1 MRPERDE
8 GLTRAQRRALES
20 ALADV
25 SGTERVL
32 LYDVPLAGR
41 PRLEVGRLRPRGS
54 AAWERYLVDRERLDD
69 GRLGLV
75 VARRQLDDD
84 EARLAVEWGCSYANT
99 FLLIEPADARCDLLD
114 AANPWGSRLHALT
127 SEAGGRAST
136 ALRTFLGAALG
147 RWVRWTAPPP
157 DGEVERIE
165 LMPTPPGGRVVEQ
178 LLSECERCYPQAVF
192 DHEIVRLHLL
202 EAELVSGPVP
212 RARSVFRTRLGMP
225 VLLDPFAPD
234 RGIRRLVERG
244 RLSVTARRGARR
256 EVFGPGRPLPGGVT
270 DEEFATFVVD

>member
-1 MRPERDE
+1 MQAERDE
-8 GLTRAQRRALES
+8 PLTRAERRALEA

-25 SGTERVL
+25 TGTDRVL
-32 LYDVPLAGR
+32 LYDVALDER
-41 PRLEVGRLRPRGS
+41 PHLEVGRLRPQGS
-54 AAWERYLVDRERLDD
+54 PAWERFLVDREHLDD

-75 VARRQLDDD
+75 VTRRQLDDD

-99 FLLIEPADARCDLLD
+99 FLLVEPTDARCDLLD
-114 AANPWGSRLHALT
+114 ATNPWGGQLRALV
-127 SEAGGRAST
+127 SDAGGRASM
-136 ALRTFLGAALG
+136 ALRTFLGTAIG

-157 DGEVERIE
+157 DGEVERVV
-165 LMPTPPGGRVVEQ
+165 LTPTPPGAHVVEQ
-178 LLSECERCYPQAVF
+178 LVRECERRYPQAVF

-202 EAELVSGPVP
+202 EAELVSGPVS

-225 VLLDPFAPD
+225 VLLDPFASD

-244 RLSVTARRGARR
+244 RLSVSAKRGARR

-270 DEEFATFVVD
+270 DEEFATYVVD